1 MSFGTRELF
10 DIDRLEI
17 YEGDRIGLVG
27 LNGSGKTTL
36 LKILMGEITPDE
48 GRVRI
53 HCEPRY
59 FTQLNEERENT
70 ATAVEL
76 SLFGVQ
82 ELTERDEVSGGED
95 TRLRLAEL
103 FSEDTELYI
112 LDEPTSHLD
121 VEGAN
126 YLNNRLAMTDS
137 FILVSHNRELLDC
150 NCNKIIEI
158 DGGRIKEFTG
168 NYTEYL
174 EQKKKAY
181 EHAVEEY
188 EQYTEEVKRL
198 TKVYAKKREKARKLE
213 KDPRGIS
220 KSEAKGIATMALRR
234 SPEGKA
240 KSMDK
245 SAENIRKRIEHLEK
259 KEKPA
264 ETAKIKPLFY
274 LTDPPKNPIVME
286 AEDLNFT
293 YPEGKEIFRN
303 ATFRLKRN
311 SKTVLI
317 GENGAGKTTLI
328 RLILEGELIRV
339 VPKARIGYLKQDL
352 KDLDLNKTVLENA
365 CESSIQ
371 QVSVVRTVLARL
383 LFTADDINKKVEC
396 LSGGERVRLAIA
408 RILVGK
414 ANVLILDEPTNYL
427 DIPSVEAIQELLME
441 YEGTMLFV
449 SHDNEFVKAIATDVI
464 RIENMKLINEIR

>member
-112 LDEPTSHLD
+112 LDEPT
-121 VEGAN
+121 
-126 YLNNRLAMTDS
+126 
-137 FILVSHNRELLDC
+137 
-150 NCNKIIEI
+150 
-158 DGGRIKEFTG
+158 
-168 NYTEYL
+168 
-174 EQKKKAY
+174 
-181 EHAVEEY
+181 
-188 EQYTEEVKRL
+188 
-198 TKVYAKKREKARKLE
+198 
-213 KDPRGIS
+213 
-220 KSEAKGIATMALRR
+220 
-234 SPEGKA
+234 
-240 KSMDK
+240 
-245 SAENIRKRIEHLEK
+245 
-259 KEKPA
+259 
-264 ETAKIKPLFY
+264 
-274 LTDPPKNPIVME
+274 
-286 AEDLNFT
+286 
-293 YPEGKEIFRN
+293 
-303 ATFRLKRN
+303 
-311 SKTVLI
+311 
-317 GENGAGKTTLI
+317 
-328 RLILEGELIRV
+328 
-339 VPKARIGYLKQDL
+339 
-352 KDLDLNKTVLENA
+352 
-365 CESSIQ
+365 
-371 QVSVVRTVLARL
+371 
-383 LFTADDINKKVEC
+383 
-396 LSGGERVRLAIA
+396 
-408 RILVGK
+408 
-414 ANVLILDEPTNYL
+414 NYL

>member
-1 MSFGTRELF
+1 M
-10 DIDRLEI
+10 
-17 YEGDRIGLVG
+17 
-27 LNGSGKTTL
+27 
-36 LKILMGEITPDE
+36 
-48 GRVRI
+48 
-53 HCEPRY
+53 
-59 FTQLNEERENT
+59 
-70 ATAVEL
+70 
-76 SLFGVQ
+76 
-82 ELTERDEVSGGED
+82 SGGED

-240 KSMDK
+240 
-245 SAENIRKRIEHLEK
+245 
-259 KEKPA
+259 
-264 ETAKIKPLFY
+264 
-274 LTDPPKNPIVME
+274 
-286 AEDLNFT
+286 
-293 YPEGKEIFRN
+293 
-303 ATFRLKRN
+303 
-311 SKTVLI
+311 
-317 GENGAGKTTLI
+317 
-328 RLILEGELIRV
+328 
-339 VPKARIGYLKQDL
+339 
-352 KDLDLNKTVLENA
+352 
-365 CESSIQ
+365 
-371 QVSVVRTVLARL
+371 
-383 LFTADDINKKVEC
+383 
-396 LSGGERVRLAIA
+396 
-408 RILVGK
+408 
-414 ANVLILDEPTNYL
+414 NVLILDEPTNYL